1 MSERVPPDAPPRR
14 GAPVRTAVVSALTT
28 AAFVV
33 AGLDAHAQ
41 RPTQYDHLRE
51 YWATRSRAAT
61 ARWDEAHR
69 AADTEFTDSV
79 RVGPMLFLA
88 PSGLAATNRTL
99 ARLADSAY
107 SATWLPETGG
117 WIRRYEMR
125 ERSVDVETVA
135 PSGETVTH
143 QRTQLMLL
151 LREPDGRMRES
162 ASTTATGADSLW
174 PIAWQEAQWALK
186 SRATAQL
193 APELRTW
200 IGAAVPVERP
210 GAIDWVAGWK
220 ELVLYPSLPAR
231 SCSAGDVR
239 ACRVALALVSEA
251 DPVRNWYDPAL
262 RQVLAQRWL
271 RSFRGNE
278 RRVQFSNRT
287 DQVAPVRACANG
299 DDDACVQFLQDRAL
313 GANMVEPGPKVLR
326 ALLVRFAFTRGN
338 DSSAKRQAAYAPG
351 ATVEERLSQAS
362 GLPFDELVRQFA
374 VQLRAPRQAR
384 PSRVPA
390 RLWASSLWCL
400 CVGALSLRSTR
411 WRV

>member
-1 MSERVPPDAPPRR
+1 MSERAHRHWRQLCGGARR
-14 GAPVRTAVVSALTT
+14 VVATAVAV
-28 AAFVV
+28 AAAVP
-33 AGLDAHAQ
+33 GAHAQ

-51 YWATRSRAAT
+51 YWAQRSRAAT
-61 ARWDEAHR
+61 ARWEKSHR
-69 AADTEFTDSV
+69 AADTELTDSV

-88 PSGLAATNRTL
+88 PPRLAATNRTL

-135 PSGETVTH
+135 PSGETITH
-143 QRTQLMLL
+143 QRTQLVLL
-151 LREPDGRMRES
+151 LRQPDGLTRES

-174 PIAWQEAQWALK
+174 PIAWQAAQWALK
-186 SRATAQL
+186 SRATEQL
-193 APELRTW
+193 APELRSW

-210 GAIDWVAGWK
+210 AAIDWVAGWK

-278 RRVQFSNRT
+278 RSVQFSNRT
-287 DQVAPVRACANG
+287 DQVAPVRACAAG

-326 ALLVRFAFTRGN
+326 ALLVRFAFTQGA
-338 DSSAKRQAAYAPG
+338 DSTAKQQAAYAPG

-374 VQLRAPRQAR
+374 TQLRAPRQAR

-411 WRV
+411 WRL